1 VDLYRFTNR
10 CTDAWDVIYTV
21 PANGRTRAIRL
32 LDDRAFDLRA
42 SIHEDFNAVWDALV
56 HVEVDTG
63 CITIDNELEGERSTH
78 C

>member
-1 VDLYRFTNR
+1 MHYFADR
-10 CTDAWDVIYTV
+10 CADAWDVIYTI

-42 SIHEDFNAVWDALV
+42 SIHENFNAVWDALV

-63 CITIDNELEGERSTH
+63 CITINNELEGERSIK